1 MNKLNLGS
9 VVQIKNIDEK
19 LMVIAYNKRDENGD
33 IQRYEAIEYPKGIKK
48 SKLYY
53 FLDQDVLKVLDNGY
67 VYGN

>member
-9 VVQIKNIDEK
+9 VVQIKNINKK

-33 IQRYEAIEYPKGIKK
+33 IQRYEAIECPKGIKK